1 MFPLS
6 RKAPVNIDMS
16 PVVSITR
23 VEQSIEEAVREAV
36 SLVGGMGSVVSK
48 GDKIYLKPN
57 FVAPRESRQGVT
69 TDFEIIRVVAEEVHR
84 CGGIPILY
92 ETPATEFK
100 KESVYDI
107 LGVRGF
113 ARKNEIDLIDEPVE
127 MISIPVH
134 GGRIFKSVRIPRI
147 LHQAK
152 IINLPKLKT
161 HVSAKMTC
169 GMKNLIGLLPDPEK
183 RRVHIRGIH
192 SSIADICRVFQPV
205 LTVVD
210 AVTCMQGDGP
220 TYGDP
225 IDVGLIIA
233 GKDMVSVDKIACR
246 IMGLSWQEIKY
257 IRLFDKTANGQEITI
272 AGVSPDDVMV
282 PFNIPHKS
290 TFYHASTRLIHILD
304 MVFSRV
310 FPMHLNEFLFHTG
323 YLGTNPEILK
333 EKCDQCGECLKICPV
348 KDAIRIDSYRVNYKK
363 CIRCLRCY
371 EGCRQHAIAVKG
383 FSRPE
388 EP

>member
-1 MFPLS
+1 MFPAKT
-6 RKAPVNIDMS
+6 KAPVSIEMS
-16 PVVSITR
+16 PVVSIVR
-23 VEQSIEEAVREAV
+23 VEQGIEQAVREAV
-36 SLVGGMGSVVSK
+36 SLAGGMESLVSK
-48 GDKIYLKPN
+48 GDKVYLKPN

-84 CGGIPILY
+84 CGAIPILY
-92 ETPATEFK
+92 ETPATEFD
-100 KESVYDI
+100 KESVYDV
-107 LGVRGF
+107 LGVRDF
-113 ARKNEIDLIDEPVE
+113 VRENEIHLIEGPLE
-127 MISIPVH
+127 MIKIPVP
-134 GGRIFKSVRIPRI
+134 GARVLKSIRIPRI

-161 HVSAKMTC
+161 HVSAGMTC

-192 SSIADICRVFQPV
+192 SCIADIGRVFQPI

-210 AVTCMQGDGP
+210 AVTCMQGDSP

-246 IMGLSWQEIKY
+246 IMGLSWKEIEY
-257 IRLFDKTANGQEITI
+257 IRLFNGNAGGQEITI
-272 AGVSPDDVMV
+272 AGVQPADAMV

-290 TFYHASTRLIHILD
+290 AFYHLSTRMIHILD
-304 MVFSRV
+304 MVFSRI

-333 EKCDQCGECLKICPV
+333 EKCDQCGDCLRICPV
-348 KDAIRIDSYRVNYKK
+348 KDAMRIDVYKVNYKK